1 MGSSLF
7 IVGLGLGALR
17 LQPLLLGAVYAL
29 GRRFWG
35 PASYISFM
43 ENNKNGRKQQFIMI
57 FLIMAVSLG
66 MFHATAART
75 ILENALEN
83 RAYLDGADYIVKEV
97 WEDNSGLMNGEAEA
111 EFRYYEPD
119 FDKYA
124 RLEGISSYT
133 KVVYDPKAYVELEGN
148 RRQNMVLMGI
158 HTKQFGESTKMPP
171 GLTEKHYYEY
181 LNELA
186 LQPDGVLASAD
197 LRDVCGYRVGDV
209 ITYCDGRKNKA
220 KGKIVDFFTYWPGY
234 VPSVLERNPDGSV
247 SRQLRS
253 MVVAPIDTLVT
264 KWGTVPYEVWMK
276 AEDSGDG
283 REFYRWVDQ
292 EEVRLVRYVDRGA
305 DLEAVIVDPLL
316 QGTNGILTMGFLVV
330 IVLCGVGYLIY
341 WILSIR
347 SREMLF
353 GILRAGGMHKGEI
366 FHILLNEQIFCGG
379 YSVAAGI
386 LIGSLTCRL
395 FVPIL
400 QNAYTAADQVLP
412 LRLITEE
419 GDMVRLYGV
428 VGAVLALCLLVLL
441 GLVRKL
447 NVAKALKMGEE

>member
-1 MGSSLF
+1 M
-7 IVGLGLGALR
+7 
-17 LQPLLLGAVYAL
+17 
-29 GRRFWG
+29 
-35 PASYISFM
+35 
-43 ENNKNGRKQQFIMI
+43 
-57 FLIMAVSLG
+57 
-66 MFHATAART
+66 
-75 ILENALEN
+75 
-83 RAYLDGADYIVKEV
+83 
-97 WEDNSGLMNGEAEA
+97 
-111 EFRYYEPD
+111 
-119 FDKYA
+119 
-124 RLEGISSYT
+124 
-133 KVVYDPKAYVELEGN
+133 
-148 RRQNMVLMGI
+148 
-158 HTKQFGESTKMPP
+158 
-171 GLTEKHYYEY
+171 
-181 LNELA
+181 
-186 LQPDGVLASAD
+186 
-197 LRDVCGYRVGDV
+197 
-209 ITYCDGRKNKA
+209 
-220 KGKIVDFFTYWPGY
+220 
-234 VPSVLERNPDGSV
+234 PSVLERNPNGSV

-316 QGTNGILTMGFLVV
+316 QGTNGILPMGFLVV